1 MENNQHQEVSFEQLV
16 EMADFSFDDKK
27 VEPETVI
34 TLEQEE
40 EEVDDKTPPQFE
52 DKKEEEDKPTITLET
67 NTADNRAQYLKDRIE
82 SGDIDDAIIT
92 IEGEEKKLS
101 ELDYLDEET
110 YKAVLEDDKKFK
122 KEQLKEKYISVENLS
137 DTQKTLIDIIKSG
150 DLDKAKELFENPQSL
165 SEPFQGYDADN
176 DAHNEEV
183 LTWYYEQQGHS
194 PKQVAALVK
203 GDKEDLAL
211 DSKAEQ
217 IVNYQ
222 KQQFKK
228 RLEDEANNLAQ
239 EKVKEQEKIKSYKK
253 DLSKE
258 FKEAGIL
265 EESVVKKYVEV
276 ATRYTNDGELEVDSI
291 YQKMMED
298 PKQAKDL
305 IHFMLDK
312 ENYLK
317 TVSSAI
323 KKETQKSLMRQ
334 VNIIRDTSKTTKSE
348 EISNDKP
355 KSDLE
360 KLEFN

>member
-40 EEVDDKTPPQFE
+40 DKVIDDNTTPQLEE
-52 DKKEEEDKPTITLET
+52 KKEEDAPITLD
-67 NTADNRAQYLKDRIE
+67 NNNADNRAQYLKDRIE
-82 SGDIDDAIIT
+82 SGDIEDALIT

-101 ELDYLDEET
+101 ELDYLDDET

-122 KEQLKEKYISVENLS
+122 KEQLKEKYVSVDGLS
-137 DTQKTLIDIIKSG
+137 ETQKTLIEIVKSG
-150 DLDKAKELFENPQSL
+150 DLDKAKELFEKPESL
-165 SEPFQGYDADN
+165 VEPFQGYDSDN
-176 DAHNEEV
+176 DAHNEQV
-183 LTWYYEQQGHS
+183 LRWYYDQQGHS
-194 PKQVAALVK
+194 PKQIEALVK

-217 IVNYQ
+217 IVNFQ
-222 KQQFKK
+222 KQQFKQK
-228 RLEDEANNLAQ
+228 LTQEATNLAQ
-239 EKVKEQEKIKSYKK
+239 EKIQEQEKIKSYKK

-265 EESVVKKYVEV
+265 EDSVVKKYVEV

-291 YQKMMED
+291 YQKMMDD

-317 TVSSAI
+317 TVSATV
-323 KKETQKSLMRQ
+323 KKETQKSLLRQ
-334 VNIIRDTSKTTKSE
+334 VNIIRDTSKTTQSSE
-348 EISNDKP
+348 STNDKP